1 MAPIF
6 VGSENENSR
15 VRSDRLGF
23 AASTSDP
30 GTAAEG
36 DGYYNSTDNQLKFYD
51 GSSWSAI
58 QGSGSVELVASG
70 TLANGQTVIVTSDG
84 KVAGVTTT
92 QITQTVGS
100 ISNYSPTSVES
111 FNFEGVYHSGVEK
124 MVIAYKKN
132 PDQHGYAVV
141 GKISDTTI
149 SYSTTATEFYDNTME
164 YPTIVYDSNS
174 DRIVIAFTDHQNYAR
189 AIVGT
194 VNADDTIT
202 FGTSVKFGDP
212 AVQDITGRYFSGVF
226 DSANNKVVFAFQHIN
241 NSDRGSAIVGTVD
254 PSDNSITFGSPTT
267 FETGRTYDIAA
278 TYDSTNS
285 KVVIAYRDSNNSHR
299 GKAIV
304 GAVSGTS
311 ISFGGEQTFETG
323 GAYSIG
329 IAYDS
334 DNSKVIIA
342 YRDSGDSDDGKA
354 VVGTVDPSS
363 NSISYGSIVTFSDG
377 YASDN
382 HVAYDEAAQK
392 VVITFRDHNP
402 FNAEGKY
409 QLGTISGTSIS
420 FDYAVD
426 SAPTFNAYTSWNPT
440 VVYDPSSKRNLI
452 IYNDTN
458 NSDYQ
463 TTRVLRN
470 AFVDTNLTSENFIGF
485 SDAAYTDGQTANIQI
500 ISSIDDAQSGLTTGS
515 LHYVQNDGSL
525 STTAGNPSIEA
536 GTALSDTK
544 IRIKS

>member
-1 MAPIF
+1 MPIF
-6 VGSENENSR
+6 VGSNSDDSRIRSNR
-15 VRSDRLGF
+15 VGF
-23 AASTSDP
+23 AVSTANPGSAS
-30 GTAAEG
+30 EG
-36 DGYYNSTDNQLKFYD
+36 DVYFNSSDGGLRAYD
-51 GSSWSAI
+51 GSNWSAVGAGGGTLSGI
-58 QGSGSVELVASG
+58 ASGSLS
-70 TLANGQTVIVTSDG
+70 NGQTVIIQSDG
-84 KVAGVTTT
+84 TVAGVTTT
-92 QITQTVGS
+92 QITQTLGD
-100 ISNYSPTSVES
+100 ISTYSPTSVES
-111 FNFEGVYHSGVEK
+111 ENFEGVYHSGVEK

-174 DRIVIAFTDHQNYAR
+174 DRIVIAFQDHQNYAR

-194 VNADDTIT
+194 VNANDTIT
-202 FGTSVKFGDP
+202 FGTSVKFNTVDP
-212 AVQDITGRYFSGVF
+212 DTSITGRYFSGVF
-226 DSANNKVVFAFQHIN
+226 DSTNNKVVFAFQN
-241 NSDRGSAIVGTVD
+241 MSNSDRGNAIVGTVD

-267 FETGRTYDIAA
+267 FETGITYNIAA

-285 KVVIAYRDSNNSHR
+285 RVVIAYRDSNHSHR

-323 GAYSIG
+323 GGYEMG

-334 DNSKVIIA
+334 DNSKVIIS
-342 YRDSGDSDDGKA
+342 YRDSGDSNKGKA

-363 NSISYGSIVTFSDG
+363 NYISYGSIVTFSDSCG
-377 YASDN
+377 SSS

-392 VVITFRDHNP
+392 VVITFRDCGESHY
-402 FNAEGKY
+402 GKY

-426 SAPTFNAYTSWNPT
+426 SAPTFNAYTTWNPT

-463 TTRVLRN
+463 TTRILRN
-470 AFVDTNLTSENFIGF
+470 AFVDTNLTSSNFLGF
-485 SDAAYTDGQTANIQI
+485 SDAGYTNGQTATIQI
-500 ISSIDDAQSGLTTGS
+500 AGAVDDAQSGLTTGS
-515 LHYVQNDGSL
+515 LHYVQTNGTL
-525 STTAGNPSIEA
+525 STTADTPSVEA
-536 GTALSDTK
+536 GTALSATK
-544 IRIKS
+544 IKIKK